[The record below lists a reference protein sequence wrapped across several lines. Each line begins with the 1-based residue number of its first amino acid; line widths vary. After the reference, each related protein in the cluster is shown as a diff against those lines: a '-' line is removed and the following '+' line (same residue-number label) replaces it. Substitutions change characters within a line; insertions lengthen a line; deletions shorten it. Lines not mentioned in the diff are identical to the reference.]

1 VIELQAIRKNK
12 INLSDYDYQD
22 DVKIR
27 LLFATFTEIDLEV
40 LEEILYNSIQFSLDQ
55 LLQNLSYREQE
66 ITPSLIKLEAAGLFE
81 RTAHLIIVNKDKRKY
96 FELQLERF
104 DENFEPGMDL
114 LQNLLKRV
122 PIQVLPNWYHIPRH
136 SNNIFES
143 LIEKYLT
150 TPAIF
155 QRHLLEL
162 SSSGDLLW
170 QIASDVFGSPDFE
183 VLSQTIREKYSLSEA
198 DFEEIV
204 LLLEFNFTCC
214 LSYRKDGNRWQEI
227 VTPFHEWKQYLKFL
241 QNAAPKEYPHQVVT
255 ALRPNEYGFSKD
267 LAEIL
272 MLIDREPSHFSLKG
286 NKWEL
291 DPKIASLLIT
301 NFPHDHKS
309 LKLPSFS
316 TYIDRLIEKIVLL
329 GFVQK
334 QSSQIL
340 LTETAFEWLELGKQ
354 EQAIAI
360 FKHPFH
366 QVRLTQTLAEIHSD
380 RNIHEVE
387 NSLTVI
393 TQFGWVL
400 FDDFI
405 KGTAIALKEEKKVR
419 LKKEGRKWRYS
430 IPTYSEVERS
440 YIEIVIFHYLFES
453 GIVSLGLINGEIG
466 FRVTELGSSLFKVS
480 V

>member
-1 VIELQAIRKNK
+1 M
-12 INLSDYDYQD
+12 
-22 DVKIR
+22 
-27 LLFATFTEIDLEV
+27 
-40 LEEILYNSIQFSLDQ
+40 
-55 LLQNLSYREQE
+55 
-66 ITPSLIKLEAAGLFE
+66 TP
-81 RTAHLIIVNKDKRKY
+81 
-96 FELQLERF
+96 
-104 DENFEPGMDL
+104 
-114 LQNLLKRV
+114 
-122 PIQVLPNWYHIPRH
+122 
-136 SNNIFES
+136 
-143 LIEKYLT
+143 
-150 TPAIF
+150 
-155 QRHLLEL
+155 
-162 SSSGDLLW
+162 
-170 QIASDVFGSPDFE
+170 
-183 VLSQTIREKYSLSEA
+183 
-198 DFEEIV
+198 
-204 LLLEFNFTCC
+204 
-214 LSYRKDGNRWQEI
+214 
-227 VTPFHEWKQYLKFL
+227 
-241 QNAAPKEYPHQVVT
+241 
-255 ALRPNEYGFSKD
+255 LRPNEYGFSKD
-267 LAEIL
+267 LAEML
-272 MLIDREPSHFSLKG
+272 MLIDREPSNFSLKG

-316 TYIDRLIEKIVLL
+316 TYIDLLIEKIVLL

-440 YIEIVIFHYLFES
+440 YIETVIFHYLFES

-466 FRVTELGSSLFKVS
+466 FKVTELGSSLFKVS